1 MLRINYLKQYLMMFI
16 CLITNTNT
24 NYCDGT
30 ITNKTNY
37 TPPITPTTTPTTHTT
52 THSTIMYTT
61 NPPYKHID
69 NKCIG
74 NSYCFP
80 FLMLI
85 GSVSFIIIMI
95 YLCLWCITKIN
106 RMDKREKRLA
116 NAPIRYVIND
126 IYEYNTEYDN
136 KNNNQYSEI

>member
-1 MLRINYLKQYLMMFI
+1 
-16 CLITNTNT
+16 
-24 NYCDGT
+24 
-30 ITNKTNY
+30 
-37 TPPITPTTTPTTHTT
+37 
-52 THSTIMYTT
+52 
-61 NPPYKHID
+61 
-69 NKCIG
+69 
-74 NSYCFP
+74 
-80 FLMLI
+80 
-85 GSVSFIIIMI
+85 MI